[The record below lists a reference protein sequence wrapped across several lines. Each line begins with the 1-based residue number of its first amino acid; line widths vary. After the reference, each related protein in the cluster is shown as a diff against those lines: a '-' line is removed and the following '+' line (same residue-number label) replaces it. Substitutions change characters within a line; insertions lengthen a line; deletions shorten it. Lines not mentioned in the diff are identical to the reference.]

1 MANNI
6 ITRWIDDFA
15 ASLRECGTRFPTTVF
30 FITALTV
37 WCLFLNHENCLD
49 NDRLT
54 ITLTYY
60 LSVGIPLS
68 LLLQL
73 WGEEMK
79 SNKRRIATNI
89 IGQLLLLG
97 DAIFLYL
104 LSYTSLAIMIAHV
117 AAIVALVIA
126 IFLISYLKEGN
137 DVPCWNF
144 AIKSLIAYIKASVI
158 CILFTCG
165 IELLMVSIGIL
176 FNINI
181 DYELHLDVTIICNV
195 GLTHLIFI
203 GMLPDGAA
211 KHDNLPRT
219 NNFLTILVRYVFM
232 PLTAAYMLVLYA
244 YAIRIIF
251 MWELPNG
258 WVSWLVTALM
268 AGCILI
274 EIGLYPF
281 RQFPVKKKTDELIAR
296 WLPIL
301 IMPLLVLMT
310 IGIIR
315 RFNDYGITVMR
326 LYLSAFNLWCY
337 AVCITLFLT
346 RARRISWIPASF
358 AVIFLFTSI
367 LPKYNFANITL
378 DTLRND
384 ISAAM
389 AKTCT
394 DTPPL
399 TEEQYANWINNV
411 IPQSEGQ
418 RINDKFIYLQDMYDA
433 NDYKYLAADSIY
445 FYTYKAYDGVNVD
458 TITAE
463 GYYGFFSTLHDGIDI
478 PDGATR
484 ITEVQLFGYEN
495 STLIFH
501 KNEQLPIGL
510 NEKDTIYIDFPTL
523 EKLNNNCEN
532 IPYSE
537 LPQNHHGFKFI
548 LTELTGHINDNDS
561 INIAEIDGYIF
572 QLNNITTK

>member
-1 MANNI
+1 MENNI
-6 ITRWIDDFA
+6 ISRWIADFA
-15 ASLRECGTRFPTTVF
+15 VSLRKCGTRFPTTVF
-30 FITALTV
+30 FITVLTV
-37 WCLFLNHENCLD
+37 WCLFLNHENCLN
-49 NDRLT
+49 NDRLK

-73 WGEEMK
+73 WSEEME

-97 DAIFLYL
+97 DAVFIYL
-104 LSYTSLAIMIAHV
+104 LSYTSLAIIIAHA
-117 AAIVALVIA
+117 AAIVAIVIT
-126 IFLISYLKEGN
+126 IFLIPFLKGRN

-144 AIKSLIAYIKASVI
+144 AMKSLIAYIKASVI

-176 FNINI
+176 FDINI
-181 DYELHLDVTIICNV
+181 DYKLYFDVTIICNV
-195 GLTHLIFI
+195 GLTLLIFI

-211 KHDNLPRT
+211 KHDNLPHT
-219 NNFLTILVRYVFM
+219 NNFLTILIRYVFM
-232 PLTAAYMLVLYA
+232 PLTATYMLVLYM

-251 MWELPNG
+251 KWELPNG
-258 WVSWLVTALM
+258 WVSCLVTALM

-274 EIGLYPF
+274 EVGLYPF
-281 RQFPVKKKTDELIAR
+281 RQFPIKKKADELIAR

-315 RFNDYGITVMR
+315 RFSDYGITVMR
-326 LYLSAFNLWCY
+326 LYLATFNLWCY

-358 AVIFLFTSI
+358 AAIFLLTSV

-384 ISAAM
+384 ISIAM
-389 AKTCT
+389 EQTCT

-399 TEEQYANWINNV
+399 TEEQYANWINNAM
-411 IPQSEGQ
+411 PQNEGQ

-433 NDYKYLAADSIY
+433 NDYNCLAADSIY
-445 FYTYKAYDGVNVD
+445 FYTYKAYDGVSVD
-458 TITAE
+458 TIEAE
-463 GYYGFFSTLHDGIDI
+463 GYYSFFSTLRDGINI

-484 ITEVQLFGYEN
+484 IAEVQLLGYKD

-501 KNEQLPIGL
+501 KSEQLPIGL
-510 NEKDTIYIDFPTL
+510 NERDTIYIDLPTL
-523 EKLNNNCEN
+523 KKLNDNCEN

-537 LPQNHHGFKFI
+537 LPQNHYGFKFI
-548 LTELTGHINDNDS
+548 LTELEGRISDNDS
-561 INIAEIDGYIF
+561 VNIAEIDGYIF